1 MGGGRLG
8 RRRGPSVGRHGAR
21 GGAKAALA
29 PRSRLGAGAKSGPRS
44 GFARRS
50 SGVDGVGVDL
60 FEYQARD
67 LFEAHGVPVLRGI
80 TARTP
85 DEARAAAALAAL
97 RESDEAISYNVS
109 PETCIDAMLF
119 EVREVLYG
127 SSRAH

>member
-1 MGGGRLG
+1 M
-8 RRRGPSVGRHGAR
+8 
-21 GGAKAALA
+21 AA
-29 PRSRLGAGAKSGPRS
+29 
-44 GFARRS
+44 
-50 SGVDGVGVDL
+50 
-60 FEYQARD
+60 
-67 LFEAHGVPVLRGI
+67 
-80 TARTP
+80 ART